1 MTNGK
6 LPNPVFPFAFI
17 AICVGALCTMSC
29 ASNESKVKKLLEES
43 LKRHGVREVV
53 VDLFHTDPAFPAKA
67 YTSATVTY
75 NFATAEGKPQRE
87 FLGFVLG
94 REGDGWRIEQNVSY
108 TKDPKQAS
116 IYLAGGKSADK

>member
-1 MTNGK
+1 MTNRK
-6 LPNPVFPFAFI
+6 LSNSVFAFSLLVV
-17 AICVGALCTMSC
+17 CVGTLGTLSC
-29 ASNESKVKKLLEES
+29 VSNESKVKKLLEES

-53 VDLFHTDPAFPAKA
+53 VDLFHTDPAFPDKA

-116 IYLAGGKSADK
+116 RYLAGGKSADK